1 MPIKSTDM
9 QKPYRFTVICN
20 KTGDVLQET
29 NTPPLLHSLKTW
41 EPTDDPNIR
50 VEQITKTVY
59 EDTRYQ
65 AKLRLWNYMTFT
77 KKGLEIPKYS
87 PFVGTEIGKSLPI
100 LNF

>member
-1 MPIKSTDM
+1 M

-41 EPTDDPNIR
+41 EPTDDPKVR

-59 EDTRYQ
+59 EDMRYE
-65 AKLRLWNYMTFT
+65 AKLRLWNYITFT
-77 KKGLEIPKYS
+77 KNGLEIPKYR
-87 PFVGTEIGKSLPI
+87 PFAGTEIGKTLPI